1 MMTARPLV
9 SAFVIL
15 AAVAILNLLTACNAA
30 PEPQPASPAPV
41 SRPSVTDT
49 PAQIKPATEEDIPKI
64 SAGEMAAFLWDKL
77 PEQLINEY
85 KKSQFLSP
93 IKKATYQGNGKWV
106 FQTSGTSLKSTLL
119 PTRNYE
125 KSPGYW
131 VESHT
136 QEVTTGTLLLTA
148 NYYEKTDTLEILS
161 IEKSNEAT
169 KIETLFEKK
178 IIGEGLKVSWI
189 NASTTGLNVRVECSV
204 KNIGIIPLEEVSMQ
218 VTLYD
223 AKGLLIRTDN
233 VTMVPGKINV
243 GENAKFNLF
252 ILLTNQMVP
261 SQGSPG
267 QTPTFGKYDYR
278 FFLRS
283 GKEIYFERPDGSS
296 YSPGTSPSA

>member
-1 MMTARPLV
+1 MITARPLV

-30 PEPQPASPAPV
+30 PEPQPTSPAPV

-85 KKSQFLSP
+85 EKSQFSTAT
-93 IKKATYQGNGKWV
+93 KKATYQGNGKWV
-106 FQTSGTSLKSTLL
+106 FQASGTSLKSTLL
-119 PTRNYE
+119 PARNYE
-125 KSPGYW
+125 KTPGYW

-136 QEVTTGTLLLTA
+136 QEVTTSTLSLTA
-148 NYYEKTDTLEILS
+148 NYYEKTGTLEILS

-169 KIETLFEKK
+169 KIETLSETK
-178 IIGEGLKVSWI
+178 IIGQGLKVSWI

-204 KNIGIIPLEEVSMQ
+204 RNIGIVPLEDIYMQ
-218 VTLYD
+218 VALYD
-223 AKGLLIRTDN
+223 GKGTLIRTDN
-233 VTMVPGKINV
+233 VTMVPGQINV
-243 GENAKFNLF
+243 GENAKFNLNV
-252 ILLTNQMVP
+252 LLTNPML
-261 SQGSPG
+261 SSTATPG
-267 QTPTFGKYDYR
+267 QTPTLGSYRYR
-278 FFLRS
+278 FLLRS